1 MYKSR
6 CRITFIQQEQIV
18 QGEGTN
24 EPGGEQAKGR
34 ISQRVNNPG
43 SETAKGQ
50 KSHNSSPT
58 QLNSTQLL
66 SQAGKQRVFCGQQ
79 RDVTLLMTSLSCRPQ
94 SLQLST

>member
-34 ISQRVNNPG
+34 ISQRVKEPEG
-43 SETAKGQ
+43 KKARGR
-50 KSHNSSPT
+50 KS
-58 QLNSTQLL
+58 
-66 SQAGKQRVFCGQQ
+66 
-79 RDVTLLMTSLSCRPQ
+79 
-94 SLQLST
+94 